1 LDLLGIRP
9 FGVSDLKKVLLRSCF
24 VSAFLSVH
32 LNTFTE
38 MAEED
43 DEAVKKQLKGLIEI
57 LSTSGK
63 PVLNVEIMKKFKK
76 LCR

>member
-38 MAEED
+38 MAED